1 MRKHLAIYLR
11 LSSEDINVRSN
22 RLNDESDS
30 IRNQRLL
37 VEQYISGKPELAQ
50 CPTVEYSDDGY
61 SGTNFDRPGVKR
73 LLEKVK
79 TGEVA

>member
-11 LSSEDINVRSN
+11 LSSEDMNARSN

-37 VEQYISGKPELAQ
+37 VEQYISMLPQVLQDKKTLFELMQ
-50 CPTVEYSDDGY
+50 W
-61 SGTNFDRPGVKR
+61 GTEPR
-73 LLEKVK
+73 
-79 TGEVA
+79 